1 VEFQEHTHGR
11 DSGAFHEDGWGRSAT
26 CFDTLNALIFNLQK
40 KKLNKPKDVLV
51 LQMFCQ
57 FPKDF
62 VKLNLEIDRTFVK
75 STNLLVYLT
84 IFFVG

>member
-1 VEFQEHTHGR
+1 MY
-11 DSGAFHEDGWGRSAT
+11 
-26 CFDTLNALIFNLQK
+26 ALIINPQIVL
-40 KKLNKPKDVLV
+40 LNKPTDLLV

-57 FPKDF
+57 FPNDF

-84 IFFVG
+84 KLFEG